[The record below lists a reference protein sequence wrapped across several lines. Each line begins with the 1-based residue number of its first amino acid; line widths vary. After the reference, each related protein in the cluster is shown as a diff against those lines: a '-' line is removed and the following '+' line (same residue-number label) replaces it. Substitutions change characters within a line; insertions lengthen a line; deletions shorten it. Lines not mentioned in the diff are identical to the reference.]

1 MFSVANNQY
10 EPISV
15 NDEARTSLNWAN
27 VAEEVNFLKTAWY
40 KQWLIK
46 HVITT
51 KLVEC

>member
-27 VAEEVNFLKTAWY
+27 VAEEVKSFEDCLIQTMVDKTRGNHKAGGM
-40 KQWLIK
+40 
-46 HVITT
+46 
-51 KLVEC
+51 